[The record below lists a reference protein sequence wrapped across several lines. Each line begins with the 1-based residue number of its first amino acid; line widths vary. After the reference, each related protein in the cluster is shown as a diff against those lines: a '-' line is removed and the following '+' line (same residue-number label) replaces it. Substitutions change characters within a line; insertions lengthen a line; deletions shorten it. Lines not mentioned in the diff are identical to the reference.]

1 MLTRMGI
8 RNFALIEDMHAT
20 FKPGIT
26 VITGETGAGKS
37 ILIDALSILLGDRA
51 SADFIRHGKDKF
63 LLEAVFDVAGNTKL
77 EEVLAEK
84 NILLEEDSLFISRT
98 FNEQGKSQILI
109 NDQAVPLKVL
119 RDIAPYLAD
128 IHGQY
133 SNQALLDEKVHAEYL
148 DGFMPEGKAILNRY
162 QTAYEAYRSAER
174 KLRNLEKATEERS
187 RELELLRTQIDE
199 IEEAEIVVGED
210 DALQDEISRFD
221 HVEHLQKVTSGAYS
235 ALYDGRPAVLDVLSS
250 IQADVKDAV
259 AYDSALSEVSELLSG
274 AYFQLEEAAHSLSNY
289 SDSLSFDEERYDYCQ
304 KRDSLLYLL
313 KKKYGSTL
321 EEVLAFE
328 AKAQTRLEE
337 LESEDESKD
346 SLVEEVRYL
355 KEEAKVLQ
363 LQLNEYRRLTNER
376 ITKLLSNQ
384 LENLGMPKATLSFI
398 IEGED
403 ELSPLGAERIELL
416 FSPNPGEGEK
426 SLVKIASGGELS
438 RIALAF
444 TAVFQSFQ
452 ERMLVFDEIDV
463 GISGEI
469 AIRVAEQIRSLGA
482 HSQVL
487 VITHMPQTVAIS
499 KQHLHLEKKEVEGR
513 TVSTVVSLN
522 EEEHV
527 VHMARMIAGS
537 QSSEAALRIAEE
549 LIVQLEGEG

>member
-1 MLTRMGI
+1 MGI
-8 RNFALIEDMHAT
+8 RNFALIEDMHIT
-20 FKPGIT
+20 FQPGIT

-51 SADFIRHGKDKF
+51 SVDFIRHGKDKF
-63 LLEAVFDVAGNTKL
+63 LLEAVFDIAGNTKIEAL
-77 EEVLAEK
+77 LAEK

-119 RDIAPYLAD
+119 REIAPHLAD

-133 SNQALLDEKVHAEYL
+133 SNQALLDETVHAEYL
-148 DGFMPEGKAILNRY
+148 DHFTPEGKELLARY
-162 QTAYEAYRSAER
+162 EQAYSSYRSAER
-174 KLRNLEKATEERS
+174 KLRALEKAAAERA
-187 RELELLRTQIDE
+187 RELETLRAQIDE
-199 IEEAEIVVGED
+199 LEAAEIVLGED
-210 DALQDEISRFD
+210 DALQDEIKRFD

-235 ALYDGRPAVLDVLSS
+235 AMYDGRPAVLDVLSS

-259 AYDSALSEVSELLSG
+259 AYDSELSEVSELLSG

-289 SDSLSFDEERYDYCQ
+289 TDSLSFDEERYDYCQ

-313 KKKYGSTL
+313 KKKYGGTL
-321 EEVLAFE
+321 EAVLAFE
-328 AKAQTRLEE
+328 EKAQARLEE
-337 LESEDESKD
+337 LESEDESKEA
-346 SLVEEVRYL
+346 LVQEVATW
-355 KEEAKVLQ
+355 KDEAKVLQ
-363 LQLNEYRRLTNER
+363 LQLNEYRRLTNVK
-376 ITKLLSNQ
+376 ITALLSTQ
-384 LENLGMPKATLSFI
+384 LKNLGMPKASLSFM
-398 IEGED
+398 IEGEE
-403 ELSPLGAERIELL
+403 ELTPLGAERIELL

-426 SLVKIASGGELS
+426 SLAKIASGGELS

-444 TAVFQSFQ
+444 TAVFQSFE

-482 HSQVL
+482 KSQVL

-499 KQHLHLEKKEVEGR
+499 KQHLHLEKKEVDGR
-513 TVSTVVSLN
+513 TVSTVVSLS
-522 EEEHV
+522 EEEHIE
-527 VHMARMIAGS
+527 HMAKMIAGS
-537 QSSEAALRIAEE
+537 QSSEAALRIAKE
-549 LIVQLEGEG
+549 LIVQLEGEV